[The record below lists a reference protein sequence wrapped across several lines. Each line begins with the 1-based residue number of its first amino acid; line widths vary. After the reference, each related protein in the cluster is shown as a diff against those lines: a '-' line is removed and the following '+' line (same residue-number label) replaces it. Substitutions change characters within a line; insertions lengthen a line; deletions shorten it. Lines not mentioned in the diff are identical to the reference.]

1 MRITIMG
8 QAAFGAK
15 VLETLA
21 DRGEQVIAAWLPQ
34 GKAGAKPDP
43 LQSAAEGRGIPA
55 YRPESYKSPETLRTF
70 QALNADLMIMA
81 FVTDIIPRTLIE
93 APLAGGDLLP
103 PLAPPP
109 PPRRERDQLGRD
121 HGRQGDGALDLLGG
135 RRDRHGTGPPPEAG
149 PHRTG
154 GHHRIALF
162 QPPLSPRRRGDRGVR
177 RSDQGGTGA
186 PSRPGRDPRHL

>member
-1 MRITIMG
+1 MRIAIMG

-43 LQSAAEGRGIPA
+43 LQIAAEQRRDPRLSSGKLQIPGNPTGISGVESRSADHGLRHGHHPPDP
-55 YRPESYKSPETLRTF
+55 YRDP
-70 QALNADLMIMA
+70 
-81 FVTDIIPRTLIE
+81 V
-93 APLAGGDLLP
+93 AGVDLLP

-121 HGRQGDGALDLLGG
+121 HGGQRDGAFHLLGG
-135 RRDRHGTGPPPEAG
+135 RRDRHGADPPPEAG
-149 PHRTG
+149 PHRSG
-154 GHHRIALF
+154 GYHRIALL
-162 QPPLSPRRRGDRGVR
+162 QPALPPRRRGDCGVR
-177 RSDQGGTGA
+177 RSHQGGAGA
-186 PSRPGRDPRHL
+186 PSRPGRKPRHL